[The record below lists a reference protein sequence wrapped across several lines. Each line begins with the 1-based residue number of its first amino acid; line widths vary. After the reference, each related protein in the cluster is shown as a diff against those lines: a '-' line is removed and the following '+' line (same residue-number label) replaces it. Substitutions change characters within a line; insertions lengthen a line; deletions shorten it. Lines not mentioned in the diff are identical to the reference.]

1 MSDNTPLSQQYTPTH
16 DEASRQ
22 AFVGALKNHVNGDLE
37 VRLADLY
44 ERKLKPA
51 YEQTNG
57 SEPQHRDDIIPAFEA
72 DPMYQTWGNLVYTSQ
87 DLMWETVGDTVDRL
101 QPAWRAQANARKAS
115 GKALGS
121 LTLNPDL
128 EIPKPIA
135 DIEIHRQP
143 GNYFF
148 EASDDDLTTAMLYM
162 GTIELYRTAKGLGT
176 GAQVGSPAMSYRIIQ
191 SIENRYPGF
200 KPTRILDM
208 GCAIGTETIGYKMH
222 WPEAEVHGLD
232 LSGAFVR
239 FAHTWAEDQ
248 GVEMHYRQANAAETG
263 YEDGQFD
270 LIVSHIMFHETWDDV
285 LEKAMKE
292 AKRLLAPGGKFVV
305 GDVPYQPS
313 NIPMTKQVT
322 NAWQVQN
329 NGEPYWTGFAD
340 RDMKTDLVAAGFEA
354 DKVFADY
361 EPLGKGVYYFF
372 GGEA

>member
-1 MSDNTPLSQQYTPTH
+1 MSDNTPLSAQYTPTH
-16 DEASRQ
+16 DEAARHS
-22 AFVGALKNHVNGDLE
+22 FVGALKNHVNGDLE

-51 YEQTNG
+51 YEASNG
-57 SEPQHRDDIIPAFEA
+57 TEPAHRDDIIPAFEA
-72 DPMYQTWGNLVYTSQ
+72 EPMYQTWGNLVYTSQ

-101 QPAWRAQANARKAS
+101 QSAWRAQANDRAAS

-162 GTIELYRTAKGLGT
+162 GTLELYRAAKGLGT
-176 GAQVGSPAMSYRIIQ
+176 GKKVGEPAMSLRIIKF
-191 SIENRYPGF
+191 IEDNFPNL
-200 KPTRILDM
+200 KPKRILDM
-208 GCAIGTETIGYKMH
+208 GCAIGTDTIAYKRK

-239 FAHTWAEDQ
+239 FAHTWAEDH
-248 GVEMHYRQANAAETG
+248 GIEMHYRQANAADTG
-263 YEDGQFD
+263 FEDGQFD

-305 GDVPYQPS
+305 ADVPYQPS
-313 NIPMTKQVT
+313 KIPMTKQVT
-322 NAWQVQN
+322 NAWQVKN
-329 NGEPYWTGFAD
+329 NGEPFWTGFAD
-340 RDMKTDLVAAGFEA
+340 RDMKTDLVAAGFEES
-354 DKVFADY
+354 KVFANY
-361 EPLGKGVYYFF
+361 ETLGRGFYYFF